1 MFLLSL
7 LVFLPLVAIAAGPG
21 VHSDKLVG
29 HWTFEKGEELKDL
42 TGNFPDIKLMGAKIV
57 KGALDVDAGK
67 WAITVGDYKGPDIK
81 EKTLMS
87 WFSFQ
92 NNAVIKGS
100 ILCIDKISGDHFDS
114 IVYAER
120 QPNQWMAGSS
130 FFRRTDD
137 FKPGHK
143 DTTKGEKFMMAITYK
158 GDKTATVKGYRNGKN
173 ISGKGYEKGA
183 MVTWEEDDAE
193 AIWGKRHGSVG
204 GGPGDL
210 DGLIYESRIYGLALT
225 EEEIKGLKEGS
236 LSIVPHDKLT
246 TKWSIIKSYQP
257 IQNWVIVLASL

>member
-1 MFLLSL
+1 MKRLLNCFSIISLSILALCPLLSL
-7 LVFLPLVAIAAGPG
+7 AAGPD
-21 VHSDKLVG
+21 VHKDKLVG

-42 TGNFPDIKLMGAKIV
+42 TGNFPDIKLMGAEIV

-143 DTTKGEKFMMAITYK
+143 DTTKGEKFMR
-158 GDKTATVKGYRNGKN
+158 RNCYVE
-173 ISGKGYEKGA
+173 IYYICSG
-183 MVTWEEDDAE
+183 
-193 AIWGKRHGSVG
+193 
-204 GGPGDL
+204 
-210 DGLIYESRIYGLALT
+210 
-225 EEEIKGLKEGS
+225 
-236 LSIVPHDKLT
+236 
-246 TKWSIIKSYQP
+246 
-257 IQNWVIVLASL
+257 

>member
-1 MFLLSL
+1 
-7 LVFLPLVAIAAGPG
+7 
-21 VHSDKLVG
+21 
-29 HWTFEKGEELKDL
+29 
-42 TGNFPDIKLMGAKIV
+42 
-57 KGALDVDAGK
+57 
-67 WAITVGDYKGPDIK
+67 
-81 EKTLMS
+81 MS

-130 FFRRTDD
+130 HFRRTDD

-236 LSIVPHDKLT
+236 LSVESHDKLS
-246 TKWSIIKSYQP
+246 TKWAVIKGY
-257 IQNWVIVLASL
+257 